1 MVQREGEVVE
11 GKRNLMMAT
20 IHVVTGK
27 RNMMMAKIHV
37 ITRFKSSNL

>member
-1 MVQREGEVVE
+1 MVQREGE